1 MLSAAGMHGES
12 MEVLEEDMI
21 KIGLEEGAL
30 SAAGMDVESMEV
42 LEEDRIEIRVEEGAL
57 LAAGK
62 VMYYRMVST
71 GSSSLCRSCALQG
84 AIEIQQFEELLVIYL
99 DKRVAKEWGSSWGMG
114 YKFPYGKDESKP

>member
-42 LEEDRIEIRVEEGAL
+42 REEDMI
-57 LAAGK
+57 
-62 VMYYRMVST
+62 
-71 GSSSLCRSCALQG
+71 
-84 AIEIQQFEELLVIYL
+84 
-99 DKRVAKEWGSSWGMG
+99 
-114 YKFPYGKDESKP
+114 

>member
-57 LAAGK
+57 LAARY
-62 VMYYRMVST
+62 VISEAMST
-71 GSSSLCRSCALQG
+71 EG
-84 AIEIQQFEELLVIYL
+84 AGDCCHEMTLVEELIP
-99 DKRVAKEWGSSWGMG
+99 AMGM
-114 YKFPYGKDESKP
+114 DD